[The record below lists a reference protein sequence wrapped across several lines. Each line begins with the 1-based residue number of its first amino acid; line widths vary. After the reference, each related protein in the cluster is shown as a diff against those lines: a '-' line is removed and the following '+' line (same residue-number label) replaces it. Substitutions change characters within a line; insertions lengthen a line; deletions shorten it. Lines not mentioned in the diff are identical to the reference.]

1 MDQDLVEFCRRF
13 FLGNPEDVER
23 FQADPERVLAE
34 EGLREVTPV
43 EIHEALVLASEAPV
57 DQGAD
62 VSVGGVQTVGAAPAP
77 APAPAPVAPPPPP
90 PPPPA
95 PEMSYQEYVTHVH
108 EYYVTNNNTTE
119 TFVDDR
125 DTNIDNTNIVQA
137 EEGAYVTI
145 DQDTAVSGDGGVSN
159 TGTIEDAQIVTGDVG
174 DGSTVIGGD
183 IDDSQFGD
191 DNNQAND
198 NSGNAQ
204 AGGTDNTIQDVDGE
218 GNQVANS
225 EGDVEQNDMDINFG
239 GGGGNGGGEQPLPEK
254 ASNGDVLV
262 RDDGFG
268 RGPLLDQGG
277 DQAGINI
284 NQGSGSADQTQE
296 DNDEVDIGS
305 PDIEITLEAPADP
318 APPVEAELLR
328 AEVIEEAP
336 VDDGPD
342 DDGMLQD

>member
-239 GGGGNGGGEQPLPEK
+239 GGGNGGGGGGG
-254 ASNGDVLV
+254 A
-262 RDDGFG
+262 
-268 RGPLLDQGG
+268 LLDQGG

-296 DNDEVDIGS
+296 DNDEVDFLS
-305 PDIEITLEAPADP
+305 PDVEVTLEAPADP
-318 APPVEAELLR
+318 APPVEEELLR
-328 AEVIEEAP
+328 AAVIEEAP

-342 DDGMLQD
+342 DDGMPSD